1 MQHLRKAWA
10 NLQKF
15 REHNAVLKME
25 LDENRVVFIGDSI
38 IAGWHAHPFFKE
50 NSHYINRGINGQTTS
65 QILRRFKSD
74 VIGLQPKYVLI
85 LVGTNDIAENNGRI
99 SLEEIQKNFESM
111 LAIAAANQL
120 KVVLGSVLPASS
132 YYWNK
137 NIIQPNLKIKALNQ
151 ILSFEDIGFTEDIPE
166 TADTIEGNA
175 AIKGNYVTEKYGY
188 NCFADDSGLEIDF
201 LNGAPGVFSA
211 RFAGE
216 QKNDKDNIQ
225 KVLAELNGV
234 ENRKAQFKTVI
245 ALNLNG
251 QQNLFTGIIKGII
264 TENEKGMEGFG
275 YDPIFQPKDYKITFA
290 EMNQVK
296 KSAISHRGLA
306 VKKLLSHLLNLM

>member
-1 MQHLRKAWA
+1 
-10 NLQKF
+10 
-15 REHNAVLKME
+15 ME
-25 LDENRVVFIGDSI
+25 LVFASNN
-38 IAGWHAHPFFKE
+38 K
-50 NSHYINRGINGQTTS
+50 N
-65 QILRRFKSD
+65 K
-74 VIGLQPKYVLI
+74 
-85 LVGTNDIAENNGRI
+85 IAEIQALVSNSI
-99 SLEEIQKNFESM
+99 TVLSLK
-111 LAIAAANQL
+111 
-120 KVVLGSVLPASS
+120 
-132 YYWNK
+132 
-137 NIIQPNLKIKALNQ
+137 
-151 ILSFEDIGFTEDIPE
+151 DIGCTEDIPE

-175 AIKGNYVTEKYGY
+175 AIKANYVTEKYGY

-264 TENEKGMEGFG
+264 TENEKGIEGFG
-275 YDPIFQPKDYKITFA
+275 YDPIFQPNDYKITFA